1 MASQSVDAALTA
13 FGFGASWFTPMIVRV
28 RSTTPRLSGA
38 GVQGES
44 IQDG

>member
-1 MASQSVDAALTA
+1 VASQSVDAALTA

-28 RSTTPRLSGA
+28 RPTTPRLSGA
-38 GVQGES
+38 GIREES